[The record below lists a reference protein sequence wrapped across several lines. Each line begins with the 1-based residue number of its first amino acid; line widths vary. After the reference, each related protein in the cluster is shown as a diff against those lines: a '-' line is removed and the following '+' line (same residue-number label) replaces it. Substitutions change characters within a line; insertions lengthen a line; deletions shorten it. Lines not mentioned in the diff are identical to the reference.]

1 MKMLSCL
8 NETCLIL
15 LGIRGEV
22 KLLPVPSII
31 LAGTHSGVGKTTIS
45 MGIMHLLSRF
55 MQVQPFKVGPDY
67 IDPAFHT
74 HITGRHCRNLDAWL
88 LAEDTL
94 KYLFLKNGSPAEICV
109 IEGVM
114 GLYDGA
120 GTGKDQGSTAHIAK
134 ILNVPVVLVL
144 DGKGM
149 AASAAAMVLGY
160 QKYDP
165 LVKIRGAIINNV
177 EGENHYRLLK
187 ETVERDTGV
196 KVVGYLP
203 ENEEIR
209 LPSRHLGLVPRG
221 EMEGLQQKL
230 DRLGDMVRATIDLQ
244 ALVHIAGGYTPPF
257 GFSCPSLQKIAE
269 VRLAVAYDKAFNF
282 YYRDSLELLEELGAE
297 LVFFSPLEERSLPE
311 KIDGLLLGGGF
322 PEVFARELE
331 ANVSLRKEIG
341 TRILEGLPVYGECG
355 GLMYLSR
362 GIVDLNGD
370 YYEMAG
376 AFPGTVKMTKRLQ
389 RFGYVEIELQSDNI
403 LGKKGERVRAHE
415 FHHSLLVDE
424 GGHEYSFR
432 VKKIR
437 DGEVTGTWECGIKRM
452 NMLASYP
459 HLHFYGNLSMP
470 SSLVY
475 KCCEYKKRRS
485 S

>member
-1 MKMLSCL
+1 M
-8 NETCLIL
+8 
-15 LGIRGEV
+15 
-22 KLLPVPSII
+22 

-45 MGIMHLLSRF
+45 MGIMHVLTRF
-55 MQVQPFKVGPDY
+55 MHVQPYKVGPDY

-74 HITGRHCRNLDAWL
+74 HITGRHCRNLDGWL
-88 LAEDTL
+88 LEEDTL
-94 KYLFLKNGSPAEICV
+94 KYLFLKNGSLAEICV

-160 QKYDP
+160 QQYDP
-165 LVKIRGAIINNV
+165 MVKIRGVIINNV
-177 EGENHYRLLK
+177 KGENHYRLLK
-187 ETVERDTGV
+187 EAVERDTGV

-203 ENEEIR
+203 ANEEIR

-221 EMEGLQQKL
+221 EIEELQQKL
-230 DRLGDMVRATIDLQ
+230 ERLGDMVRATIDLQ
-244 ALVHIAGGYTPPF
+244 AFLRIAGEYTPPF
-257 GFSCPSLQKIAE
+257 GFSRPTPEKIAE
-269 VRLAVAYDKAFNF
+269 VRLAVAYDQAFNF
-282 YYRDSLELLEELGAE
+282 YYRDNLDLLEELGAE
-297 LVFFSPLEERSLPE
+297 LVFFSPMEEEKLPGN
-311 KIDGLLLGGGF
+311 IDGLLLGGGF

-331 ANVSLRKEIG
+331 ANVALRKEIG
-341 TRILEGLPVYGECG
+341 ARIPEELPVYGECG
-355 GLMYLSR
+355 GLMYLSG
-362 GIVDLNGD
+362 GIVDNQGD
-370 YYEMAG
+370 FFAMTG

-389 RFGYVEIELQSDNI
+389 RFGYVEVELQSGNI

-437 DGEVTGTWECGIKRM
+437 DGEVTATWECGIKRM

-459 HLHFYGNLSMP
+459 HLHFYANLSVP

-475 KCCEYKKRRS
+475 KCREYKQRRS
-485 S
+485 AEKR